1 MNRAKSSWFFAA
13 LLISIALAG
22 CAGEDAAPTATLD
35 TNAQGGK
42 VASVE
47 NVKGL
52 NPDHSTGSR
61 AVVKSGAL
69 TVRVSDPEAAERKV
83 DAYVSSKGGFVAKC
97 ESTDLA
103 DDHASIH
110 MELRVPVS
118 EFDAAIRAFEDLGA
132 RLSKKVTGE
141 DVTGEVMDL
150 TARAKIMRAQAS
162 AMRNLL
168 AKSNRQSEMDDLRN
182 RLMSLQGDIE
192 SLDARQKAVGG
203 LAALSTFELT
213 LVGEAKGLTAID
225 SKGWARESWNTAT
238 MLLGTVLRVLGTLA
252 IYLLVFA
259 PIWLPVGFFAWKGVR
274 LSASRQI

>member
-1 MNRAKSSWFFAA
+1 M
-13 LLISIALAG
+13 LAG
-22 CAGEDAAPTATLD
+22 CAAEDAAPAVTGTSSEQSA
-35 TNAQGGK
+35 K
-42 VASVE
+42 VASIQ

-52 NPDHSTGSR
+52 NPDSPTGTR
-61 AVVKSGAL
+61 AVVKAGSL
-69 TVRVSDPEAAERKV
+69 SVRVGDPEAAERKV
-83 DAYVSSKGGFVAKC
+83 DAYVASKGGFVAKC
-97 ESTDLA
+97 ESTDLVE
-103 DDHASIH
+103 DHPSIH
-110 MELRVPVS
+110 MELRVPVG
-118 EFDAAIRAFEDLGA
+118 EFDAAIRAFEDLGV

-150 TARAKIMRAQAS
+150 SARAMIMRAQES

-192 SLDARQKAVGG
+192 SLDSRRKAVGG

-213 LVGEAKGLTAID
+213 LVGESKGLTAVD

-238 MLLGTVLRVLGTLA
+238 TLLGFALRVIGTLA

-259 PIWLPVGFFAWKGVR
+259 PIWLPIGLFAWRAVR
-274 LSASRQI
+274 GGATPGADRA

>member
-1 MNRAKSSWFFAA
+1 MYRAKSRWFLAA
-13 LLISIALAG
+13 VLISIALVG
-22 CAGEDAAPTATLD
+22 CAGEDAAPAAKLD
-35 TNAQGGK
+35 TNSEAGK
-42 VASVE
+42 VASPE

-52 NPDHSTGSR
+52 NPDPSPGGR
-61 AVVKSGAL
+61 AVVKAGSL
-69 TVRVSDPEAAERKV
+69 TVRVADPEAAERKV

-97 ESTDLA
+97 ESSDLA
-103 DDHASIH
+103 EDQASIH
-110 MELRVPVS
+110 MELRVPVR
-118 EFDAAIRAFEDLGA
+118 EFDAAIRTFEDLGA

-150 TARAKIMRAQAS
+150 TARAKIMRAQES
-162 AMRNLL
+162 ALRNLL

-192 SLDARQKAVGG
+192 SLDARRKAVGG

-213 LVGEAKGLTAID
+213 LMGESKGLDAVD

-238 MLLGTVLRVLGTLA
+238 NLLGAVLRILGTLA

-259 PIWLPVGFFAWKGVR
+259 PIWLPIGFFAWKGLRVAGSHR
-274 LSASRQI
+274 A